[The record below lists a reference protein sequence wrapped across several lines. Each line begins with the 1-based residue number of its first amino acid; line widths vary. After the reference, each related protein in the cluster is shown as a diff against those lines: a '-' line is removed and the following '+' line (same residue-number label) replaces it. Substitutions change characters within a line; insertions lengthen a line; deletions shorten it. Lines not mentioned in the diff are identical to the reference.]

1 MGVAQVDNT
10 TENWRSNATS
20 ANIDDDTSTGDM
32 NLFGTTSPLKRKRK
46 PKASKGSAE
55 EEEDE
60 SDLPKKKSKKPGK
73 KVATKSEGKNS
84 KDEVEKRL
92 RR

>member
-32 NLFGTTSPLKRKRK
+32 NLFGTTSPVKRKRK

-55 EEEDE
+55 EDDDE
-60 SDLPKKKSKKPGK
+60 SDLPKKTSKKSGK
-73 KVATKSEGKNS
+73 KVAGKPDGKKS
-84 KDEVEKRL
+84 KDEGEKRL